1 MGSSPSGSEGR
12 RGSSARSLSRS
23 VAVSVA
29 GRPGLGETRPTV
41 AWARHRRW
49 TRRSAD
55 RRIPVGQDPGRVGRR
70 VHTRF
75 RPGRRDGGHGV
86 GGRSRRWHW
95 FPEMALE
102 LAQNA
107 VPPLRPSRDDGL
119 ARRGLRELA
128 MTTFVLVHGAWSG
141 AHGFH
146 KVRRLLAD
154 AGHDVFTPSL
164 TGIGE
169 RAHLLSPL
177 IDLTTHV
184 HDVVNVVLYE
194 DLDEIVLVGFSYGGV
209 VVDGSGRPHRRPDPR
224 AGLSRCLRAERR
236 RQRRRA
242 LRSPTSAGAVVD
254 QEWLVP
260 PLSRSFD
267 DPVEGAWQ
275 SARRGPHPARC
286 FTEAVRL
293 TRPLEEQPF
302 GLTYIKATDDGRE
315 APGGEAFWAAADAR
329 RSSDRWKYFEIA
341 TTHMVASN
349 RPEELSRILLQLA

>member
-1 MGSSPSGSEGR
+1 
-12 RGSSARSLSRS
+12 
-23 VAVSVA
+23 
-29 GRPGLGETRPTV
+29 
-41 AWARHRRW
+41 
-49 TRRSAD
+49 
-55 RRIPVGQDPGRVGRR
+55 
-70 VHTRF
+70 
-75 RPGRRDGGHGV
+75 
-86 GGRSRRWHW
+86 
-95 FPEMALE
+95 
-102 LAQNA
+102 
-107 VPPLRPSRDDGL
+107 
-119 ARRGLRELA
+119 

-154 AGHDVFTPSL
+154 WGHDVFTPSL

-194 DLDEIVLVGFSYGGV
+194 DLDEIVLVGFSYGGMV
-209 VVDGSGRPHRRPDPR
+209 TSGAVAHIGDRIRELVYLDAFVPSDGDNVAALSGRPRPQ
-224 AGLSRCLRAERR
+224 ALS
-236 RQRRRA
+236 
-242 LRSPTSAGAVVD
+242 VD

-267 DPVEGAWQ
+267 DPVEEAWQ

-315 APGGEAFWAAADAR
+315 APGGEAFWAAAERAN
-329 RSSDRWKYFEIA
+329 SSDRWKYFEIA

-349 RPEELSRILLQLA
+349 RPEELSRMLLQLA